1 VPTGPAEHTAAVD
14 GVSVAPD
21 GGTVELRFT
30 GPPESLAPLSRID
43 VVAHDDCVQLAP
55 VLRWLEDAQ
64 EAPDV
69 RRSATVRLDEALR
82 GRPVLGGAQRLV
94 RPRPGLYY
102 LEAQPWEQA
111 VVTPD
116 GGHLAIYFTGGLE
129 PLHALDHI
137 DVRYRPDRIVVTVFL
152 GTTEDVSSW
161 KAGPGISQVA
171 LIELEERV
179 AGRRLVDGFADEA

>member
-1 VPTGPAEHTAAVD
+1 VPTGPAEHAVAVD
-14 GVSVAPD
+14 GLSVAPD
-21 GGTVELRFT
+21 GRTVEVRFT

-43 VVAHDDCVQLAP
+43 VVAHEDCIQLTP
-55 VLRWLEDAQ
+55 VLRWLEDARK
-64 EAPDV
+64 APDV
-69 RRSATVRLDEALR
+69 RRSATVRLEKPLR

-94 RPRPGLYY
+94 RPRPGLYN
-102 LEAQPWEQA
+102 LEAEPWEQA

-116 GGHLAIYFTGGLE
+116 GAHLAIYFMGGLG

-137 DVRYRPDRIVVTVFL
+137 DVRYSADRIVVTVFL

-171 LIELEERV
+171 LIELDEPV
-179 AGRRLVDGFADEA
+179 AGRRLVDGLADMA

>member
-1 VPTGPAEHTAAVD
+1 MPTGPAEHEGDVD

-55 VLRWLEDAQ
+55 VLRWLDDAQ

-69 RRSATVRLDEALR
+69 RRSATVRLEEPLR
-82 GRPVLGGAQRLV
+82 GRPVLGGTQRLV
-94 RPRPGLYY
+94 RPRPGLYN
-102 LEAQPWEQA
+102 LEAESWERA

-116 GGHLAIYFTGGLE
+116 GGHLAIYFIGGLE
-129 PLHALDHI
+129 PLHALGHI
-137 DVRYRPDRIVVTVFL
+137 DVHYDPDRVVVTVFL

-171 LIELEERV
+171 LIELDEPV
-179 AGRRLVDGFADEA
+179 AGRRLVDGSLT

>member
-1 VPTGPAEHTAAVD
+1 MPTGPAEHATAVD
-14 GVSVAPD
+14 GVSVARD
-21 GGTVELRFT
+21 GRTVELRFT

-55 VLRWLEDAQ
+55 VLRRLDDAH

-69 RRSATVRLDEALR
+69 RRSATVRLEEPLR
-82 GRPVLGGAQRLV
+82 GRPVLGGPERLV
-94 RPRPGLYY
+94 RPRKGLYN
-102 LEAQPWEQA
+102 LEAQPWDQA

-129 PLHALDHI
+129 PLHALDRI
-137 DVRYRPDRIVVTVFL
+137 EVRHRPDRIVLTVFV
-152 GTTEDVSSW
+152 GTTVDVSSW

-171 LIELEERV
+171 LIEVHEPV
-179 AGRRLVDGFADEA
+179 AGRRLVDGLAG